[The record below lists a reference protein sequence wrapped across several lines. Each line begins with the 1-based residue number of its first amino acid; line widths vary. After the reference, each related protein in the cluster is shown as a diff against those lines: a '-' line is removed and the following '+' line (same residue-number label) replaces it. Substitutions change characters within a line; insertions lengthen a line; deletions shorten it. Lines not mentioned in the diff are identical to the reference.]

1 MRRCLQLIDAYLVCT
16 VATGL
21 LQYLYMTLVG
31 SFPFN
36 SFLAGFLTCIGS
48 FVTTL
53 CLRMQVDPN
62 NKGDVAFGA
71 ERAFADYVLAN
82 ILLFLISINYLG

>member
-1 MRRCLQLIDAYLVCT
+1 MLLCNS
-16 VATGL
+16 ATSHTL
-21 LQYLYMTLVG
+21 L
-31 SFPFN
+31 
-36 SFLAGFLTCIGS
+36 LAFFDC
-48 FVTTL
+48 FFAAV